1 MNFERNNT
9 YIARII
15 DNTVAKELKAKD
27 KKQETG
33 NKKHI
38 E

>member
-15 DNTVAKELKAKD
+15 DNTVAKELKAKIKN
-27 KKQETG
+27 KKQET
-33 NKKHI
+33 KST
-38 E
+38 